1 MTLSFV
7 CEKIVNKGQK
17 QRGTSMIWRVVFAI
31 LVVTPLYCSAEQA
44 LPPDLKKLV
53 HQEVLR
59 ILPGLLKQ
67 YGYPP
72 KPKTGTIYED
82 FVHKTLMDDLAAGR
96 TNVLVSPP
104 MPLPTVGRAQAPK
117 VVLIFTDPYCLFC
130 HQSLEI
136 YESYIQ
142 KHPDVKMIIHD
153 FPLGG
158 RDSYVAARA
167 LLAAH
172 QHKKHKGL
180 RKALHQHTQ
189 KNKKTLPENEILLLA
204 ESQGLNKDHIQKK
217 MRNDTTQKI
226 LRHTFRIAKYYNI
239 KATPSFILI
248 TDPNTKPRVEEGM
261 VSPEELFDGT

>member
-1 MTLSFV
+1 
-7 CEKIVNKGQK
+7 
-17 QRGTSMIWRVVFAI
+17 MIWRVVFAI
-31 LVVTPLYCSAEQA
+31 LVAIPLHCLAEQA
-44 LPPDLKKLV
+44 LPPDFKRLV
-53 HQEVLR
+53 HQEVMR

-72 KPKTGTIYED
+72 KPMTGTIYED
-82 FVHKTLMDDLAAGR
+82 LALASFMDDLSAGK
-96 TNVLVSPP
+96 TSVLVSPP
-104 MPLPTVGRAQAPK
+104 ISLPTVGRPQASK

-136 YESYIQ
+136 YESYIE
-142 KHPDVKMIIHD
+142 KHPDVRMIIHD

-172 QHKKHKGL
+172 QHKKHKDL
-180 RKALHQHTQ
+180 RKALYQHTQ
-189 KNKKTLPENEILLLA
+189 KNKKTLPETEILLLA
-204 ESQGLNKDHIQKK
+204 ENQGLNKDHIQKK
-217 MRNDTTQKI
+217 MHNDQTLKS
-226 LRHTFRIAKYYNI
+226 LRHTFRIAKHYNI

-248 TDPNTKPRVEEGM
+248 TEPNAKPRVEEGM